1 MFDLQQPW
9 HQWPAA
15 AVVEHVQSDK
25 DRGLS
30 PAEVASRQEVFGF
43 NELPAE
49 KTKQWWQRLLEQFNS
64 PLIYVLVAAAVVT
77 ALLEDYIDS
86 AVISVVVVANAIIGF
101 VQEGRAQKALDAVRG
116 LLSETATVIRDGHR
130 DTVDAASLVPGDL
143 VIVESGDQVPA
154 DMRVVWSKNVSVSEA
169 ALTGESLPQ
178 AKDDTETPSDA
189 DLSERHN
196 MLYAGTVVAT
206 GIGYGLVVAT
216 GKSTELGKIGQMV
229 GDVTDVKTPLTRR
242 LDHFATQVT
251 LFILGVGAVAFVW
264 AVFIQD
270 MDLNDAF
277 LAVVALAVAAIPEG
291 LPAVV
296 TIALAIATRLM
307 ASQNALIRRLPAVES
322 LGSVSIICTDK
333 TGTLTRNEMTVVR
346 VLTQQGA
353 YAIAGDGYAPH
364 GDITSEGTTI
374 RATEEPLLVDL
385 ARASALCN
393 RATVSPGPDGEWLAQ
408 GDPTEAALVALAGKI
423 MSDPSAF
430 RGSCAQRDEIPFESE
445 RRFMA
450 TLHDVENGNRMILVK
465 GAPERILE
473 MCSTEW
479 DGSPL
484 DAATWHE
491 RMEEAAGAGERV
503 LALAHHVNT
512 AADSLGAD
520 HEVTGLSL
528 IGMVGVMD
536 PPRAEAKEAIEESHR
551 AGVRV
556 IMITGD
562 HQVTASAIGEQ
573 LGLNAANPLT
583 GSEIDTLDDEALA
596 TRLTET
602 DIIARAAPEHKLRLV
617 NILQTNGALV
627 AMTGDGVNDAPA
639 LKSADVGVAMGRG
652 GTDAARAA
660 SDVVLTDDR
669 FETIAVAVRRGR
681 VAFDNIKKSLLFML
695 PTNLGEAG
703 VIMLAVFG
711 GFVLPVT
718 AGQILWINTVTA
730 ITLALALVL
739 ERAEVG
745 VMRRGPRPAK
755 EPIVTKALAVRIVFV
770 GLLIVIATF
779 LVFEIELARTNS
791 IETARTAAVAM
802 IVVGELVY
810 LFQARRFVESGFLGQ
825 RFLRSP
831 AVVGVAV
838 ALVVLQLGFTYLP
851 FMNFLFHSR
860 PLDLWIW
867 GVIVAFGLAQF
878 LAIELEKLL
887 WRRSGLTYF

>member
-1 MFDLQQPW
+1 MFALPQPW
-9 HQWPAA
+9 HQWPVE

-30 PAEVASRQEVFGF
+30 PAEVVARQEAFGL

-49 KTKQWWQRLLEQFNS
+49 KSKQWWQRLLEQFQS

-77 ALLEDYIDS
+77 FLLDDYIDS
-86 AVISVVVVANAIIGF
+86 AVISVVVIANAIIGF
-101 VQEGRAQKALDAVRG
+101 VQEGRAQKALDAVRE

-130 DTVDAASLVPGDL
+130 ESADAATVVPGDV

-154 DMRVVWSKNVSVSEA
+154 DMRVVWSKNVSVREA

-178 AKDDTETPSDA
+178 AKDSAEIHGDV
-189 DLSERHN
+189 DLSERQN
-196 MLYAGTVVAT
+196 MLYAGTVVAS

-242 LDHFATQVT
+242 LDHFATQITV
-251 LFILGVGAVAFVW
+251 FILGVGAVAFVW
-264 AVFIQD
+264 GVFIRD
-270 MDLNDAF
+270 MELSEAF
-277 LAVVALAVAAIPEG
+277 LAVVALSVAAIPEG

-346 VLTQQGA
+346 VITQQGV

-364 GDITSEGTTI
+364 GEITSEHAEVDGSSD
-374 RATEEPLLVDL
+374 PLLVDL

-393 RATVSPGPDGEWLAQ
+393 RASVTPGEDGQWVAQ

-423 MSDPSAF
+423 MGNPEAF
-430 RGSCAQRDEIPFESE
+430 RTSCAQRDEIPFESE

-473 MCSTEW
+473 MCNTEW

-484 DAATWHE
+484 DPATWHQ
-491 RMEEAAGAGERV
+491 RMEQAAGAGERV
-503 LALAHHVNT
+503 LGLAQLTDTNT
-512 AADSLGAD
+512 DALGAD
-520 HEVTGLSL
+520 HELSGLSL
-528 IGMVGVMD
+528 IAMVGVMD
-536 PPRAEAKEAIEESHR
+536 PPRAEAKDAIAESHR

-562 HQVTASAIGEQ
+562 HQVTAAAIGEQ
-573 LGLNAANPLT
+573 LGLSAGRPLS
-583 GSEIDTLDDEALA
+583 GSEIDTLDDEALTA
-596 TRLTET
+596 RLAQT

-617 NILQTNGALV
+617 NILQANGALV

-745 VMRRGPRPAK
+745 VMLRGPRPAK

-770 GLLIVIATF
+770 GALIVIATF
-779 LVFEIELARTNS
+779 LVFEIELARTGS

-802 IVVGELVY
+802 IVVGELAY
-810 LFQARRFVESGFLGQ
+810 LFQARRFVESGFRGQ
-825 RFLRSP
+825 RFLSSP

-838 ALVVLQLGFTYLP
+838 ALVILQLGFTYLP
-851 FMNFLFHSR
+851 FMNFLFQSR

-867 GVIVAFGLAQF
+867 GVIIAFGVAQF

>member
-1 MFDLQQPW
+1 MFALNQPW
-9 HQWPAA
+9 HQWPVSV
-15 AVVEHVQSDK
+15 VVEHLETDPTA
-25 DRGLS
+25 GIS
-30 PAEVASRQEVFGF
+30 PDEVNSRQEFFGL

-49 KTKQWWQRLLEQFNS
+49 KTKYWWQRLWEQFTS

-77 ALLEDYIDS
+77 LLLEDYIDS
-86 AVISVVVVANAIIGF
+86 AVISVVVIANAIIGF

-116 LLSETATVIRDGHR
+116 LLSENATVIRGGHR
-130 DTVDAASLVPGDL
+130 HTVEASTVVPGDL
-143 VIVESGDQVPA
+143 VVVESGDQAPA
-154 DMRVVWSKNVSVSEA
+154 DMRVVWSKNLSVSEA

-178 AKDDTETPSDA
+178 AKDDLETEGDLELSD
-189 DLSERHN
+189 RTN
-196 MLYAGTVVAT
+196 MLYAGTVVAS
-206 GIGYGLVVAT
+206 GVGYGVVVAT
-216 GKSTELGKIGQMV
+216 GKATELGKIGQMV
-229 GDVTDVKTPLTRR
+229 GDVTDVKTPLTKR

-251 LFILGVGAVAFVW
+251 VFILGVGAIAFVW
-264 AVFIQD
+264 GVFIGG
-270 MDLNDAF
+270 MELNEAF
-277 LAVVALAVAAIPEG
+277 LAVVALSVAAIPEG

-346 VLTQQGA
+346 VMTTEGA
-353 YAIAGDGYAPH
+353 YAISGDGYSPH
-364 GDITSEGTTI
+364 GDITLEGAPIAPGTNL
-374 RATEEPLLVDL
+374 RLVDL

-393 RATVSPGPDGEWLAQ
+393 RAGVSVDEEGVWSAS
-408 GDPTEAALVALAGKI
+408 GDPTEAALVALAGKV
-423 MSDPSAF
+423 MGNPEAF
-430 RGSCAQRDEIPFESE
+430 RTSCAQRDEIPFESE

-450 TLHDVENGNRMILVK
+450 TLHDVEDGKRLVLVK

-473 MCSTEW
+473 MCTTEW
-479 DGSPL
+479 DGSAL
-484 DAATWHE
+484 RAAPWHQ
-491 RMEEAAGAGERV
+491 RMEEAARSGERV
-503 LALAHHVNT
+503 LALAQRDARDLN
-512 AADSLGAD
+512 SLAS
-520 HEVTGLSL
+520 EESLEGLAL
-528 IGMVGVMD
+528 IAMVGVMD
-536 PPRAEAKEAIEESHR
+536 PPRAEAKEAIAESHR

-573 LGLNAANPLT
+573 LGLSSENPLT
-583 GSEIDTLDDEALA
+583 GSEIDTLDDAGLALRSA
-596 TRLTET
+596 ET
-602 DIIARAAPEHKLRLV
+602 DIVARANPEHKLRLV
-617 NILQTNGALV
+617 TILQNNGALV

-730 ITLALALVL
+730 ITLALALVV
-739 ERAEVG
+739 ERSEVG
-745 VMRRGPRPAK
+745 VMRRGPRPAQ
-755 EPIVTKALAVRIVFV
+755 EPIITRALGIRIVFV
-770 GLLIVIATF
+770 GALIVAATF
-779 LVFEIELARTNS
+779 LVFEIELARTGS

-802 IVVGELVY
+802 IVVGELAY
-810 LFQARRFVESGFLGQ
+810 LFQARRFVQSGFQGQ
-825 RFLRSP
+825 HFLRSP
-831 AVVGVAV
+831 VVVGVAV
-838 ALVVLQLGFTYLP
+838 ALIVLQLGFTYLP
-851 FMNFLFHSR
+851 FMNFFFQSR
-860 PLDLWIW
+860 PLDAWIW
-867 GVIVAFGLAQF
+867 GVIIACGIAQF
-878 LAIELEKLL
+878 LAIEIEKLL
-887 WRRSGLTYF
+887 WRRAGLTHF

>member
-1 MFDLQQPW
+1 MFALAQPW
-9 HQWPAA
+9 HHWPVG

-30 PAEVASRQEVFGF
+30 ADEVAARQEVFGL

-49 KTKQWWQRLLEQFNS
+49 KTKYWWQRLLEQFTS

-77 ALLEDYIDS
+77 LLLEDYIDS
-86 AVISVVVVANAIIGF
+86 AVISVVVIANAIIGF

-116 LLSETATVIRDGHR
+116 LLSKTATVIRDGHR
-130 DTVDAASLVPGDL
+130 HSVDAATLVPGDL

-178 AKDDTETPSDA
+178 AKDSAEVQGDI
-189 DLSERHN
+189 DLSDRQN

-216 GKSTELGKIGQMV
+216 GKATELGKIGQMV

-242 LDHFATQVT
+242 LDHFATQITV
-251 LFILGVGAVAFVW
+251 FILGVGAVAFAW
-264 AVFIQD
+264 AVFIRD
-270 MDLNDAF
+270 MELSEAF
-277 LAVVALAVAAIPEG
+277 LAVVALSVAAIPEG

-346 VLTQQGA
+346 VITQQGV

-364 GDITSEGTTI
+364 GEITSEHAEVDGST
-374 RATEEPLLVDL
+374 EPLLVDL

-393 RATVSPGPDGEWLAQ
+393 RASVTPGEDGQWVAQ

-423 MSDPSAF
+423 MGDPGAF
-430 RGSCAQRDEIPFESE
+430 RTSCAQRDEIPFESE

-473 MCSTEW
+473 MCHTEW

-484 DAATWHE
+484 DPATWHQ
-491 RMEEAAGAGERV
+491 RMEQAAGAGERV
-503 LALAHHVNT
+503 LGLAQLTDTNT
-512 AADSLGAD
+512 DALGAD
-520 HEVTGLSL
+520 HELTGLSL
-528 IGMVGVMD
+528 IAMVGVMD
-536 PPRAEAKEAIEESHR
+536 PPRAEAKDAIAESHR

-562 HQVTASAIGEQ
+562 HQVTAAAIGEE
-573 LGLNAANPLT
+573 LGLNAGSPLS
-583 GSEIDTLDDEALA
+583 GSEIDTLDDEELA
-596 TRLTET
+596 ARLAQT

-617 NILQTNGALV
+617 NILQENGALV

-739 ERAEVG
+739 ERAEIG
-745 VMRRGPRPAK
+745 VMLRGPRPAR

-770 GLLIVIATF
+770 GALIVIATF
-779 LVFEIELARTNS
+779 LVFEIELARTGS

-802 IVVGELVY
+802 IVVGELAY
-810 LFQARRFVESGFLGQ
+810 LFQARRFVESGFRGQ
-825 RFLRSP
+825 RFLSSP

-838 ALVVLQLGFTYLP
+838 ALVILQLGFTYLP
-851 FMNFLFHSR
+851 FMNFLFQSR

-867 GVIVAFGLAQF
+867 GVIIAFGVAQF
-878 LAIELEKLL
+878 LAIELEKFL